1 MKSPIAWC
9 FFQGKSIELNGWFGG
24 TPILGNLH
32 IPTYL
37 QNIFWATIVGG
48 WFGFNEQTCGVII
61 IHNGD
66 MYLGMCA
73 NPVAV
78 GSFFF
83 NHQHVHS
90 QMYVIPETHPT
101 CTYFQASLSCNISSR
116 IIFGKS
122 ICLSYLNS
130 HLYYLASYLNPN
142 VGWWI
147 PFFICENRT
156 TSMAAAVAL
165 MWRWA
170 FSPPLAHRESCV
182 GDGHEVHR
190 WEKEVGMV
198 IILSISGVL
207 YWVYNGLIVFTS
219 RVNALV
225 YLVKLQSYYI
235 YIYNYMYI

>member
-1 MKSPIAWC
+1 
-9 FFQGKSIELNGWFGG
+9 
-24 TPILGNLH
+24 
-32 IPTYL
+32 
-37 QNIFWATIVGG
+37 
-48 WFGFNEQTCGVII
+48 
-61 IHNGD
+61 
-66 MYLGMCA
+66 
-73 NPVAV
+73 
-78 GSFFF
+78 
-83 NHQHVHS
+83 
-90 QMYVIPETHPT
+90 MYVNPFIKGTFPETHPT
-101 CTYFQASLSCNISSR
+101 WTYFQASLSCNISSH

-122 ICLSYLNS
+122 ICLSYLTS
-130 HLYYLASYLNPN
+130 HLYYLASYLNPH

-190 WEKEVGMV
+190 WEKEVGLV
-198 IILSISGVL
+198 IILSMSGVL

-235 YIYNYMYI
+235 YIIICMYNIYLWVELAIVLGIIMVNSPPQVGKFCPPYWWKSHQLPTPTATPSMKHIWGL